1 MPGKPGIKFAVL
13 KQEDKM
19 KKIFVSLLIV
29 WMSVS
34 FASLLNGIGHG
45 DYGKSSERIYKSSYS
60 PRDSKQYRGRE
71 IRRVHPYKYK
81 IPRHISRRDLRKIR
95 RYERKIA
102 KYKWRISHMPMS
114 RYRCGR
120 CVRKIE
126 KYRYKIDRILRR
138 YRYWGGN
145 KLR

>member
-1 MPGKPGIKFAVL
+1 MPGKPGTKVAVL
-13 KQEDKM
+13 EQEDKM
-19 KKIFVSLLIV
+19 KKIFVTLLIV

-34 FASLLNGIGHG
+34 FASLLNGIDQR
-45 DYGKSSERIYKSSYS
+45 DYGKSSERIYKSSCS
-60 PRDSKQYRGRE
+60 QRVGKRYRGRE

-102 KYKWRISHMPMS
+102 KYKWRLSHMPMS
-114 RYRCGR
+114 RYRYRR
-120 CVRKIE
+120 CIRKIE

-138 YRYWGGN
+138 YRYY
-145 KLR
+145 RR

>member
-1 MPGKPGIKFAVL
+1 MPAKPGIKVAVL

-34 FASLLNGIGHG
+34 FASILNSVEHR
-45 DYGKSSERIYKSSYS
+45 DYGKNSERIYKSRYT
-60 PRDSKQYRGRE
+60 PRDSKRYRGRE
-71 IRRVHPYKYK
+71 VRRVAPYKYK
-81 IPRHISRRDLRKIR
+81 IPRYISRRDLRRIR

-114 RYRCGR
+114 RYRYR
-120 CVRKIE
+120 RYVRKIE
-126 KYRYKIDRILRR
+126 KA
-138 YRYWGGN
+138 
-145 KLR
+145 

>member
-1 MPGKPGIKFAVL
+1 
-13 KQEDKM
+13 M

-34 FASLLNGIGHG
+34 FASILNGIGHR
-45 DYGKSSERIYKSSYS
+45 DYGKSSERIYKSRYS

-71 IRRVHPYKYK
+71 VRLVHRYKYK
-81 IPRHISRRDLRKIR
+81 IPRYISRRDLRRIR

-102 KYKWRISHMPMS
+102 KYKWRISHMPLS
-114 RYRCGR
+114 RYRYRR

-126 KYRYKIDRILRR
+126 KYRYKIERILRR
-138 YRYWGGN
+138 YRYYPG
-145 KLR
+145 LRHY